1 MEKKK
6 DIKFI
11 LAFIAIVVISFA
23 YLFQASYAKYKKEIT
38 GSSETQIASWNIK
51 VNNEIINNETT
62 LTNDIVPVLDTNQ
75 FVKEGVIAPGST
87 GYFDLVINALDVD
100 VDFTYEI
107 SGTVSEDTPLSDL
120 ILTEYEING
129 VRTTYNPTNKI
140 TGTLVKNTGDTSIR
154 VYFKWNDD
162 STETMN
168 NQQDTAYAID
178 PDHQP
183 TEIEVHLKFLQKK
196 A

>member
-6 DIKFI
+6 EIKFI
-11 LAFIAIVVISFA
+11 LAFIVIVVISFV

-38 GSSETQIASWNIK
+38 GSSQTQIASWNIK
-51 VNNEIINNETT
+51 INNEVINNETT
-62 LTNDIVPVLDTNQ
+62 LTNEIVPVLDENPY
-75 FVKEGVIAPGST
+75 VKEGVIAPGST
-87 GYFDLVINALDVD
+87 GHFDLVINAEEVD

-129 VRTTYNPTNKI
+129 VKTAYNPTNKI
-140 TGTLVKNTGDTSIR
+140 TGTLLKNTGDTSIR

-183 TEIEVHLKFLQKK
+183 TEITVNIKFLQKK